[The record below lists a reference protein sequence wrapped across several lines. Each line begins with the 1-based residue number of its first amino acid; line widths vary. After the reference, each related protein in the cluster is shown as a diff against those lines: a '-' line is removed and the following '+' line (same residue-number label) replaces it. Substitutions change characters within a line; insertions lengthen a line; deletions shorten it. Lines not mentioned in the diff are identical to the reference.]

1 MTLIDSYGRVH
12 RDLRVSLTDRCSLRC
27 TYCMP
32 FDFNKWLPS
41 ETLLKTDELVKVI
54 KIAISQGI
62 TEVRLTGGE
71 PLLRPDIVEIV
82 SRINALENPPE
93 LSMTT
98 NGVALA
104 KIAKDLANA
113 GLRRINI
120 SLDTLDWER
129 FQRMTFRDRY
139 DDVIEG
145 ISAARDAGLS
155 PIKINTVLM
164 RGINDDE
171 ALPLLKWALAE
182 NLNLRFIE
190 QMPLDAGD
198 AWTRANL
205 VTAEEIFKQLNSEY
219 ELIPVSNRG
228 SSPAEEFFING
239 GPATVGII
247 ASVTRSFCA
256 NCDRM
261 RLTSD
266 GQLRNCLFSNT
277 ETDLRSILRDGRLTE
292 AEKLDD
298 IAKAFGISVKAKL
311 PGHGIN
317 NPDFVKPV
325 RPMSAIGGQPPANCG
340 STSTTSLSINRRSSA
355 SQDSPFN
362 RQEQV
367 GSSLANSGFLDF
379 RSATNEAMEFAEI
392 LSVALL
398 AAALAAAQRFT

>member
-1 MTLIDSYGRVH
+1 MSLIDSFGRVH

-32 FDFNKWLPS
+32 FNFDKWLPT
-41 ETLLKTDELVKVI
+41 ETLLTATELVKVI
-54 KIAISQGI
+54 EIAVSQGV

-82 SRINALENPPE
+82 SRISALEPAPE

-104 KIAKDLANA
+104 KVAAQLADA

-129 FQRMTFRDRY
+129 FKRLTFRDRY

-145 ISAARDAGLS
+145 ISAARLAGLA

-171 ALPLLKWALAE
+171 ALPLLKWALTE

-198 AWTRANL
+198 AWTRSNL
-205 VTAEEIFKQLNSEY
+205 ITADEIFNQLNSEF
-219 ELIPVSNRG
+219 ELTPVSDRG

-247 ASVTRSFCA
+247 GSVTRSFCA
-256 NCDRM
+256 NCDRL

-266 GQLRNCLFSNT
+266 GQLRNCLFSNE
-277 ETDLRSILRDGRLTE
+277 ETDLRTILRNGRLSE
-292 AEKLDD
+292 SEKRAD
-298 IAKAFGISVKAKL
+298 IIKAFGLSVKAKL

-325 RPMSAIGGQPPANCG
+325 RPMSAIGG
-340 STSTTSLSINRRSSA
+340 
-355 SQDSPFN
+355 
-362 RQEQV
+362 
-367 GSSLANSGFLDF
+367 
-379 RSATNEAMEFAEI
+379 
-392 LSVALL
+392 
-398 AAALAAAQRFT
+398 

>member
-1 MTLIDSYGRVH
+1 MSLIDSFGRVH

-32 FDFNKWLPS
+32 FNFDKWLPTES
-41 ETLLKTDELVKVI
+41 LLTANELVNVI
-54 KIAISQGI
+54 DIAVSQGVS
-62 TEVRLTGGE
+62 EVRLTGGE

-82 SRINALENPPE
+82 SRINSLEKAPE

-104 KIAKDLANA
+104 KVAKALAEA

-129 FQRMTFRDRY
+129 FKRLTFRDRY

-145 ISAARDAGLS
+145 IAAARSAGLA

-171 ALPLLKWALAE
+171 ALPLLKWALSE

-198 AWTRANL
+198 AWTRKNL
-205 VTAEEIFKQLNSEY
+205 ITADEIFQQLNSEF
-219 ELIPVSNRG
+219 ELTPVLDRG
-228 SSPAEEFFING
+228 SSPAEEFYING

-247 ASVTRSFCA
+247 GSVTRSFCA
-256 NCDRM
+256 NCDRL

-266 GQLRNCLFSNT
+266 GQLRNCLFSNE
-277 ETDLRSILRDGRLTE
+277 ETDLRSILRNGRLSD
-292 AEKLDD
+292 AEKRQD
-298 IAKAFGISVKAKL
+298 IVKAFGLSVKAKL

-325 RPMSAIGGQPPANCG
+325 RPMSAIGG
-340 STSTTSLSINRRSSA
+340 
-355 SQDSPFN
+355 
-362 RQEQV
+362 
-367 GSSLANSGFLDF
+367 
-379 RSATNEAMEFAEI
+379 
-392 LSVALL
+392 
-398 AAALAAAQRFT
+398 

>member
-1 MTLIDSYGRVH
+1 MSLIDAYGRIH

-32 FDFNKWLPS
+32 FNFDKWLPS
-41 ETLLKTDELVKVI
+41 ETLLKTDELIKVI
-54 KIAISQGI
+54 EIAISQGI

-82 SRINALENPPE
+82 SRISALENAPE

-104 KIAKDLANA
+104 KMAKDLARA

-129 FQRMTFRDRY
+129 FKRLTFRDRY

-145 ISAARDAGLS
+145 IAAAREAGLA

-164 RGINDDE
+164 RDINGDE
-171 ALPLLKWALAE
+171 ALPLLKWALSE

-198 AWTRANL
+198 AWTRSNL
-205 VTAEEIFKQLNSEY
+205 ITADEIYRQLNSEF
-219 ELIPVSNRG
+219 ELTPVAERG
-228 SSPAEEFFING
+228 SSPAEEFLVNG

-247 ASVTRSFCA
+247 GSVTRSFCA
-256 NCDRM
+256 NCDRL

-266 GQLRNCLFSNT
+266 GQLRNCLFSN
-277 ETDLRSILRDGRLTE
+277 EESDLRSILRNSRLTE
-292 AEKLDD
+292 AEKRTDV
-298 IAKAFGISVKAKL
+298 IKAFGLSVKSKL
-311 PGHGIN
+311 HGHGIN

-325 RPMSAIGGQPPANCG
+325 RPMSAIGG
-340 STSTTSLSINRRSSA
+340 
-355 SQDSPFN
+355 
-362 RQEQV
+362 
-367 GSSLANSGFLDF
+367 
-379 RSATNEAMEFAEI
+379 
-392 LSVALL
+392 
-398 AAALAAAQRFT
+398 

>member
-1 MTLIDSYGRVH
+1 MSLIDGFGRVH

-32 FDFNKWLPS
+32 HDFNKWLPS
-41 ETLLKTDELVKVI
+41 ETLLTSKELVKVI
-54 KIAISQGI
+54 EIAVSQGI
-62 TEVRLTGGE
+62 SEVRLTGGE

-82 SRINALENPPE
+82 AQINALESPPE

-98 NGVALA
+98 NGVALSKVA
-104 KIAKDLANA
+104 TELAAA
-113 GLRRINI
+113 GLKRINI

-129 FQRMTFRDRY
+129 FKRLTFRDRY

-145 ISAARDAGLS
+145 IAAAKAAGLQ

-171 ALPLLKWALAE
+171 ALPLLKWALKE

-198 AWTRANL
+198 AWNRNSL
-205 VTAEEIFKQLNSEY
+205 ITADQIFEELSSEY
-219 ELIPVSNRG
+219 ELTEVAERG
-228 SSPAEEFFING
+228 SSPAEEFLING

-247 ASVTRSFCA
+247 GSVTRSFCA
-256 NCDRM
+256 NCDRL

-277 ETDLRSILRDGRLTE
+277 ETDLRSILRNGRLSE
-292 AEKLDD
+292 LEKQID
-298 IAKAFGISVKAKL
+298 IAKAFGNSVKSKL

-317 NPDFVKPV
+317 NPEFVKPA
-325 RPMSAIGGQPPANCG
+325 RPMSAIGG
-340 STSTTSLSINRRSSA
+340 
-355 SQDSPFN
+355 
-362 RQEQV
+362 
-367 GSSLANSGFLDF
+367 
-379 RSATNEAMEFAEI
+379 
-392 LSVALL
+392 
-398 AAALAAAQRFT
+398 

>member
-1 MTLIDSYGRVH
+1 MSLIDKYGRVH

-32 FDFNKWLPS
+32 FNFDKWLPS
-41 ETLLKTDELVKVI
+41 ETLLTAPEIVKVI
-54 KIAISQGI
+54 EIAVSQGI
-62 TEVRLTGGE
+62 KEVRLTGGE

-82 SRINALENPPE
+82 SRINALENVPE

-104 KIAKDLANA
+104 KVANELAKA
-113 GLRRINI
+113 GLKRINI

-129 FQRMTFRDRY
+129 FKRLTFRDRY

-145 ISAARDAGLS
+145 IAAARVAGLA

-164 RGINDDE
+164 RDINGDE
-171 ALPLLKWALAE
+171 ALPLLKWALKE

-198 AWTRANL
+198 AWTRSNL
-205 VTAEEIFKQLNSEY
+205 ITADEIYNQISSEF
-219 ELIPVSNRG
+219 ELTPVAERG
-228 SSPAEEFFING
+228 SSPAEEFYING

-247 ASVTRSFCA
+247 GSVTRSFCA
-256 NCDRM
+256 NCDRL

-266 GQLRNCLFSNT
+266 GQLRNCLFSNE
-277 ETDLRSILRDGRLTE
+277 ETDLRSILRNRNLTE
-292 AEKLDD
+292 REKLED
-298 IAKAFGISVKAKL
+298 IVKAFGLSVKAKL

-325 RPMSAIGGQPPANCG
+325 RPMSAIGG
-340 STSTTSLSINRRSSA
+340 
-355 SQDSPFN
+355 
-362 RQEQV
+362 
-367 GSSLANSGFLDF
+367 
-379 RSATNEAMEFAEI
+379 
-392 LSVALL
+392 
-398 AAALAAAQRFT
+398 

>member
-1 MTLIDSYGRVH
+1 MKLIDSYGRIH

-32 FDFNKWLPS
+32 FNFDKWLPN
-41 ETLLKTDELVKVI
+41 ETLLTAPEIVKVI
-54 KIAISQGI
+54 EIAVSQGI
-62 TEVRLTGGE
+62 KEVRLTGGE

-82 SRINALENPPE
+82 SRINSLETVPE

-104 KIAKDLANA
+104 KFANDLAKA
-113 GLRRINI
+113 GLKRINI

-129 FQRMTFRDRY
+129 FKRLTFRDRY

-145 ISAARDAGLS
+145 IAAAKSAGLA

-164 RGINDDE
+164 RDINGDE
-171 ALPLLKWALAE
+171 ALPLLKWALKE

-198 AWTRANL
+198 AWTRSNL
-205 VTAEEIFKQLNSEY
+205 ITADEIYSQLSSEFD
-219 ELIPVSNRG
+219 LTPVAERG
-228 SSPAEEFFING
+228 SSPAEEFYVNG

-247 ASVTRSFCA
+247 GSVTRSFCA
-256 NCDRM
+256 NCDRL

-266 GQLRNCLFSNT
+266 GQLRNCLFSNE
-277 ETDLRSILRDGRLTE
+277 ETDLRSILRNRNLTDS
-292 AEKLDD
+292 EKLED
-298 IAKAFGISVKAKL
+298 IVKAFGLSVKAKL

-325 RPMSAIGGQPPANCG
+325 RPMSAIGG
-340 STSTTSLSINRRSSA
+340 
-355 SQDSPFN
+355 
-362 RQEQV
+362 
-367 GSSLANSGFLDF
+367 
-379 RSATNEAMEFAEI
+379 
-392 LSVALL
+392 
-398 AAALAAAQRFT
+398 